1 MMHRIPRS
9 RRRMILHVLPIVAI
23 VIGAIIFHDAAAAIL
38 YYGAIVGIAIS
49 GIALIVGGRRGKGW
63 CSKLLI
69 YSVGVALLA
78 YLLAQ
83 L

>member
-1 MMHRIPRS
+1 MMHRILRS
-9 RRRMILHVLPIVAI
+9 PRRRSLRVLPIVAI
-23 VIGAIIFHDAAAAIL
+23 VIGAIILHDIAATML

-49 GIALIVGGRRGKGW
+49 GIALIVGGRRGKSW